1 LRLGLLCRVPTL
13 STLHHTDIIAKIL
26 QFDTTHIIGN
36 YTKITRLI
44 TIKQTMQD
52 EYELDDPIL
61 SESLDEEDMDDAE
74 LDLEDEDEDEMPL
87 GLDDEDDDL
96 L

>member
-1 LRLGLLCRVPTL
+1 
-13 STLHHTDIIAKIL
+13 
-26 QFDTTHIIGN
+26 
-36 YTKITRLI
+36 
-44 TIKQTMQD
+44 MQD